1 MIEVKVPRYNGGPTL
16 LINEAEPGVVKLP
29 GKRSTVLLNRNKPE
43 LGHGKQIIA
52 IFSWHLVVLV
62 ESPGRLPEHELQLAQ
77 SAPPDARVPR
87 LQLGLPLVE
96 EVDQVGGD
104 WQ

>member
-1 MIEVKVPRYNGGPTL
+1 MIELKSKSQDITEAPTL

-52 IFSWHLVVLV
+52 IFRWYLVVLV
-62 ESPGRLPEHELQLAQ
+62 ESPGRLPEHELQLA
-77 SAPPDARVPR
+77 
-87 LQLGLPLVE
+87 
-96 EVDQVGGD
+96 
-104 WQ
+104 